1 MSDTVSRYAVDS
13 VDLTEIFLKLKDQ
26 YRNVFMEKV
35 GDQVFFYRSIGR
47 KEYRIILEDPDM
59 NDFQRENVICDVC
72 VLWPQNYDW
81 NNCDAGIPE
90 HLVNVI
96 RKNSF
101 LDSVE
106 SRANL
111 LSYYRAEMYDL
122 DNQIT
127 CMINEAFPNLDI
139 EEIEEWDVEK
149 TTKYLSRAEWKLHNM
164 RGLQFTETQGDYY
177 GQNPQQRQAQPQQQ
191 QQATAPSQYQQEARA
206 PQRDSANNT
215 TIRGGDKRTSKLTP
229 DKMREMEEFRKKFPE
244 FGSEWGG
251 QYAVDVAVDDDYRN
265 YGVGSVDQ
273 ESIDKV
279 SPALRTPGGPHQVPD
294 IDEEAL
300 AKLRAKASAKV

>member
-1 MSDTVSRYAVDS
+1 MERQVSRKASNS
-13 VDLTEIFLKLKDQ
+13 VDLTEIFLKLKDKH
-26 YRNVFMEKV
+26 RNVFMEKI
-35 GDQVFFYRSIGR
+35 GEQVFFYRSIGR
-47 KEYRIILEDPDM
+47 KEWRTILEEPDL
-59 NDFQRENVICDVC
+59 NDFQRENIICDVC

-81 NNCDAGIPE
+81 NDCDAGIPE
-90 HLVNVI
+90 HLVDVI

-101 LDSVE
+101 LDSIE

-111 LSYYRAEMYDL
+111 LSYYRAEMFDL

-127 CMINEAFPNLDI
+127 CMINEAFPNFDI

-149 TTKYLSRAEWKLHNM
+149 TTKYLSRAEWKLFNM
-164 RGLQFTETQGDYY
+164 RGLQFTEAQGDYY
-177 GQNPQQRQAQPQQQ
+177 GQNTQQRQAQPQQQ
-191 QQATAPSQYQQEARA
+191 QQAKPSPTHEPEARA
-206 PQRDSANNT
+206 PQRSSANNK
-215 TIRGGDKRTSKLTP
+215 TIRGGDKGASKLTP
-229 DKMREMEEFRKKFPE
+229 DKIKEMEEFRRKFPE

-273 ESIDKV
+273 ESVDKV

-300 AKLRAKASAKV
+300 ARLREKARNK

>member
-1 MSDTVSRYAVDS
+1 MSETVSRYAVNS
-13 VDLTEIFLKLKDQ
+13 VDLTEIFLQLKDK
-26 YRNVFMEKV
+26 YRNVFMEQI

-47 KEYRIILEDPDM
+47 KEFRTILEDPDL

-72 VLWPQNYDW
+72 VLWPENYDW
-81 NNCDAGIPE
+81 NDCDAGIPE

-101 LDSVE
+101 LDSLE
-106 SRANL
+106 SRAML
-111 LSYYRAEMYDL
+111 LNYYRAEMFDI

-127 CMINEAFPNLDI
+127 CMINEAFPQFDI

-164 RGLQFTETQGDYY
+164 RGMQYQEGAEDIY
-177 GQNPQQRQAQPQQQ
+177 GVNSKQRASEPQQQ
-191 QQATAPSQYQQEARA
+191 QQASPPSYRKQETGENERHAP
-206 PQRDSANNT
+206 DNT

-229 DKMREMEEFRKKFPE
+229 DKIKEMEEFRKKFPE

-251 QYAVDVAVDDDYRN
+251 QYAVDVAYDDDFRN
-265 YGVGSVDQ
+265 YGVGSADQ
-273 ESIDKV
+273 ESIDKI
-279 SPALRTPGGPHQVPD
+279 SPALRTPGGPHEVPD